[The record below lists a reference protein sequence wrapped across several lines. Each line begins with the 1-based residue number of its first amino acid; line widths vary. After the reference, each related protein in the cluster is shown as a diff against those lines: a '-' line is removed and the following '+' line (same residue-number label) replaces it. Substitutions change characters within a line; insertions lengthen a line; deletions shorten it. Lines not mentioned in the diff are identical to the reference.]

1 MNDVRKSGERKV
13 YPKMVINHMM
23 TTDDLIEKMRL
34 YNRTFSSSTI
44 KAVIEDVA
52 DMMSELMSMGYSV
65 KLDGIGNFSPSL
77 GFEDKKTNE
86 MESDDDKM
94 LYRKVCVKD
103 INYKADP
110 HFIKATKKKT
120 SLTRVMSEVK
130 TVAKSHYTL
139 KQRIQRAL
147 DLIKKNG
154 YISLSEYASLNMMSR
169 SAASK
174 ELKRITADEASPITY
189 RGDGSHKVWVARK
202 E

>member
-13 YPKMVINHMM
+13 FPKMVINQMLN
-23 TTDDLIEKMRL
+23 TDELIEKMRL
-34 YNRTFSSSTI
+34 FNRTFSSSTI
-44 KAVIEDVA
+44 KGVLEDVA
-52 DMMSELMSMGYSV
+52 DMMAEVMSLGYSV
-65 KLDGIGNFSPSL
+65 KLDGIGNFTPSL

-110 HFIKATKKKT
+110 TFVKDTNKRT
-120 SLTRVMSEVK
+120 DLTRVMSEVK
-130 TVAKSHYTL
+130 TVRKCHYTL
-139 KQRIQRAL
+139 EERIQRAL
-147 DLIKKNG
+147 DIIKKEG
-154 YISLSEYASLNMMSR
+154 YISLNDYAVTNKMSR

-174 ELKRITADEASPITY
+174 ELKIITADEKAPITY
-189 RGDGSHKVWVARK
+189 RGSGCHKVWVARK